1 MEGMDRRVSDVRD
14 RRLVARAAAGDRDA
28 FGALATGYRDA
39 IYSFACRM
47 LSDSDRA
54 FDAAQETFV
63 KAWDALG
70 SFDTS
75 RPFRPWLFAICANVC
90 TDMLRRRRYQPS
102 LDDEQRRDP
111 PDPED
116 TPERRVE
123 EIQAHE
129 AISDALQAVSDTER
143 TVVIL
148 KYVRGW
154 SYPEISEAT
163 GMPVGTLKSHAHR
176 ARKKLA
182 EAMQTQE
189 AVTTR

>member
-1 MEGMDRRVSDVRD
+1 MSDVRD
-14 RRLVARAAAGDRDA
+14 RNLVVRASAGDRDA
-28 FGALATGYRDA
+28 FGDLATGYRDA

-47 LSDSDRA
+47 LGDRDRA

-63 KAWDALG
+63 KAWGALD

-75 RPFRPWLFAICANVC
+75 RPFRPWLFAICANAC

-102 LDDEQRRDP
+102 LDDEDRRDP
-111 PDPED
+111 ADPEE
-116 TPERRVE
+116 TPERVVE
-123 EIQAHE
+123 QLQAHE
-129 AISDALQAVSDTER
+129 DVTRALGPLNETER

-148 KYVRGW
+148 KHARGW
-154 SYPEISEAT
+154 TYAEISEAT

-182 EAMQTQE
+182 EAIQ
-189 AVTTR
+189 ADARA